1 MKLSILV
8 FALIGGASCLAQTS
22 PELWVSGGVKRK
34 FTKKW
39 SAEASMNMRFYE
51 FRKPGTLY
59 PEVSVTYKIV
69 EGIKLSTD
77 YRLVSEENL
86 YGNYTFA
93 NRLNFNA
100 DFELAYTGFD
110 LGFRVRYQNSF
121 TGLRSTE
128 TFSPEF
134 DQAIRLK
141 PSVNIH
147 LGEESRFSPSMAAEW
162 FYSMVHAPLG
172 DRFTKYRISAGT
184 GIDLKGPNELD
195 LKFIFGRN
203 INLPRNSTELIFS
216 AGYTFEWKKAKA
228 KKKK

>member
-1 MKLSILV
+1 MKLSLLV
-8 FALIGGASCLAQTS
+8 FTLLSGACCLAQTS

-39 SAEASMNMRFYE
+39 IGEVSMNMRFYE
-51 FRKPGTLY
+51 FSKPGTLY
-59 PEVSVTYKIV
+59 PEVSLTYKLV
-69 EGIKLSTD
+69 DGIKLSAD
-77 YRLVSEENL
+77 YRLVSEENK
-86 YGNYTFA
+86 YTNYTFA

-100 DFELAYTGFD
+100 DFELAFSGFD

-121 TGLRSTE
+121 DGLRTTE
-128 TFSPEF
+128 SFSPEF
-134 DQAIRLK
+134 DQALRLK
-141 PSVNIH
+141 PSVDIH
-147 LGEESRFSPSMAAEW
+147 LAEDSRFSPSVSAEW
-162 FYSMVHAPLG
+162 FYSLVHAPLG

-216 AGYTFEWKKAKA
+216 AGYTFEWKKAKP